1 VQLLG
6 YEPAGLLL
14 VAVVVQ
20 VGCVVRLVDVSPFTK
35 PA

>member
-6 YEPAGLLL
+6 YEPTGLLL

-20 VGCVVRLVDVSPFTK
+20 VGWVVKLVDVSPFTN
-35 PA
+35 PL

>member
-1 VQLLG
+1 LLE
-6 YEPAGLLL
+6 YEPTGLLL

-20 VGCVVRLVDVSPFTK
+20 VGWVVRLADVSPFTK